1 MEGQFGAVDGWR
13 GLVKE
18 FVRALRGNV
27 SLKYCGVNLSAVLFY
42 SFFSDCG
49 GINVDDHCE
58 VFVIE
63 QRL

>member
-27 SLKYCGVNLSAVLFY
+27 SLNHFGVDLFAVLFY
-42 SFFSDCG
+42 GFFCDCG
-49 GINVDDHCE
+49 GISVDVHCE
-58 VFVIE
+58 VFVI
-63 QRL
+63 